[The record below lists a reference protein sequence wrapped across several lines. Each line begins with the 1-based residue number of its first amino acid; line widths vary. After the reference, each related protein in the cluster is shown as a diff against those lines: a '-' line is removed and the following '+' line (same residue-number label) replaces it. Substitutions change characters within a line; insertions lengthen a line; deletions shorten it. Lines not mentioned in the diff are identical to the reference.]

1 MSVKIF
7 NPHKIRLNRKSKDST
22 FTILFRQKKY
32 ALELYKTLHPED
44 STATQNDLEIF
55 TIENVLTNG
64 MYNDLGLLVGN
75 KLLILVEAQSTW
87 NPNITLRAFLY
98 LAESYQRYFLANK
111 IDLFS
116 RKRAVIPKPELYVIY
131 TGRKNDLP
139 DEMSLCKDYFGKSE
153 SALEIKL
160 KIVYYNGESD
170 IINQYIRFCNIFDEE
185 RLISSNSAVV
195 VENVLERCQS
205 ENILSDFL
213 LVHFS
218 EVKTRMYDFLTNKR
232 YIWKTHIASELK
244 IAREEGREQGLAEGR
259 ARGKE
264 EGFELGKAETMKAYE
279 DKIKALEEK
288 LAKYEA
294 VE

>member
-1 MSVKIF
+1 MSIKIY
-7 NPHKIRLNRKSKDST
+7 NQHKIRLNRKTKDST

-44 STATQNDLEIF
+44 TEATQNDLEIF

-75 KLLILVEAQSTW
+75 RLLILVEAQSTW
-87 NPNITLRAFLY
+87 NTNITLRAFLY
-98 LAESYQRYFLANK
+98 LAESYQRFFLANK

-116 RKRAVIPKPELYVIY
+116 RKKAVVPEPELYVIY
-131 TGRKNDLP
+131 TGRKSGLP
-139 DEMSLCKDYFGKSE
+139 KEMSLCKDYFGKSE

-160 KIVYYNGESD
+160 KMIYYNGESD

-185 RLISSNSAVV
+185 RLNSNNSAVI

-218 EVKTRMYDFLTNKR
+218 EVKSRMYDFLTNKR

-244 IAREEGREQGLAEGR
+244 IAREEGLEQGLAEGH

-279 DKIKALEEK
+279 DKIKELEEK
-288 LAKYEA
+288 LAKYES